1 VGVGLLLGLP
11 RPLLLAAVACWALL
25 TVQNIFIA
33 ASRYTIDTRFTRTAF
48 LISTV
53 LSMGSLSLTE

>member
-25 TVQNIFIA
+25 TMQNIFIA
-33 ASRYTIDTRFTRTAF
+33 ASRYTIDTRFTPTA
-48 LISTV
+48 S
-53 LSMGSLSLTE
+53 

>member
-25 TVQNIFIA
+25 TMQNIFIA
-33 ASRYTIDTRFTRTAF
+33 ASRYTIDTRFTPT
-48 LISTV
+48 S
-53 LSMGSLSLTE
+53 